1 MVPQGGDL
9 SRFGQQDCDCAV
21 ELPLVVQYTV
31 RRDFIGSTNCVFRSV
46 LKYISLDFSEN
57 RKIICLDFS
66 QNSKNISLDFSENRQ
81 IICLDKI
88 YYVYLWLNNS
98 KL

>member
-1 MVPQGGDL
+1 MVPQSGYL

-21 ELPLVVQYTV
+21 ELSAVAKYTV
-31 RRDFIGSTNCVFRSV
+31 RRDFIGSANCVFRGV
-46 LKYISLDFSEN
+46 LKFISLDFSE
-57 RKIICLDFS
+57 
-66 QNSKNISLDFSENRQ
+66 NSKNISLDFSENRQ

-88 YYVYLWLNNS
+88 YLVYLWLNNS